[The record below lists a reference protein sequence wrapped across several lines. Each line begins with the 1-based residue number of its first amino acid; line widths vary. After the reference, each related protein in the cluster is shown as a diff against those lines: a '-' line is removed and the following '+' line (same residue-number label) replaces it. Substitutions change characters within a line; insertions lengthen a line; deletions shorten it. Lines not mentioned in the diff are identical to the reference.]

1 VGESGAKGPT
11 AVFYGQ
17 YEAAIDAK
25 GRVAFP
31 ARLRERVAPDERE
44 RFMLTLG
51 PDGCLVLY
59 TLAEWTRI
67 EREVEE
73 RSRTSLGTPE
83 AREFERALFSSAT
96 DVDIDKQGRI
106 LVPEALRRRGA
117 LAKDVVF
124 VGVRN
129 RVEIWDRARW
139 QESEDRR
146 AQSFQKLAEQVMR

>member
-1 VGESGAKGPT
+1 
-11 AVFYGQ
+11 VFYGQ
-17 YEAAIDAK
+17 YEAALDAK
-25 GRVAFP
+25 NRVAFP
-31 ARLRERVAPDERE
+31 ARLRERVAAGERE
-44 RFMLTLG
+44 RFMLTIA

-59 TLAEWTRI
+59 TLSEWTKI

-73 RSRTSLGTPE
+73 RSRTSLGTPD

-106 LVPEALRRRGA
+106 LLPEALRRRGG

-129 RVEIWDRARW
+129 RVELWDRKRW
-139 QESEDRR
+139 AASEARR
-146 AQSFQKLAEQVMR
+146 AKSFQKLAEQVMR

>member
-1 VGESGAKGPT
+1 L
-11 AVFYGQ
+11 FYGQ
-17 YEAAIDAK
+17 YEAALDAK
-25 GRVAFP
+25 SRVTFP

-59 TLAEWTRI
+59 TLSEWAKIEQEVAERA
-67 EREVEE
+67 
-73 RSRTSLGTPE
+73 RTSLGTPE

-96 DVDIDKQGRI
+96 DVDIDRQGRI
-106 LVPEALRRRGA
+106 LLPEPLRRRAGIGKEA
-117 LAKDVVF
+117 IF

-139 QESEDRR
+139 QAAEDER
-146 AQSFQKLAEQVMR
+146 AKNFQKLAEQVMR